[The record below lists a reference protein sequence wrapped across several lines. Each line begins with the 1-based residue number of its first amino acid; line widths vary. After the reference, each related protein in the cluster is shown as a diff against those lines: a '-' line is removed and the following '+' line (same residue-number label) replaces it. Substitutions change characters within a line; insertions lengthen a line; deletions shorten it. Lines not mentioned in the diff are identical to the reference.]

1 MKLYNTLSKS
11 VQGFEPQYPP
21 KVTIYTCGPTV
32 YDYAH
37 IGHWF
42 TYVRADILIRTLHLA
57 GYDPDWVMNITD
69 VGHLVS
75 DADEGEDKLEKG
87 ARREGKTAWE
97 VAEFYTKDFVECLD
111 TLRVQKPKWMPKATD
126 HIPEQIVL
134 VQKLMDKGY
143 GYIIDDGVYYDTS
156 KFVTYADFA
165 QLDLDDQQ
173 EGARVT
179 TNTQKRNP
187 SDFALWKFSPKDTQ
201 RDMEWWAPWKNPNDS
216 SSEKHEI
223 AARSLHASA
232 PQGAVEQRTESY
244 DAYGEGVA
252 ESATQ
257 QSAASTSGV
266 TSSAGEQ
273 ASAVQGSWGF
283 PGWHIE
289 CSAMSMKYLG
299 ETLDIHTGGIDH
311 VPVHHTNE
319 IAQSEAAT
327 GKKFAN
333 FWMHSNHVMV
343 NGEKI
348 SKSLGNG
355 IRLQE
360 IIEKGFTP
368 DVIRLHILES
378 HYRSQSKFSWEGL
391 EAAKSRLSRWQ
402 AIADLR
408 WQVIQPADFLV
419 PYPETTLAFQKIEA
433 EHEHAV
439 VSAKALDDFKKA
451 LLNDLDTPKALFA
464 TESVMNLIEKDGMT
478 AFIEP
483 SFTKLLQQIHW
494 TLGIDLFKDDITDV
508 QKQLVRE
515 RTAARQAKDWAKSDE
530 LRDQLKDQGI
540 GLNDTPKGASWF
552 WL

>member
-11 VQGFEPQYPP
+11 VEGFEPIYPP
-21 KVTIYTCGPTV
+21 KVTVYTCGPTV

-42 TYVRADILIRTLHLA
+42 TYVRADILIRALKLA
-57 GYDPDWVMNITD
+57 GYEPDWVMNITD

-75 DADEGEDKLEKG
+75 DADDGEDKLEKG

-111 TLRVQKPKWMPKATD
+111 ILHIQKPKWMPKATD
-126 HIPEQIVL
+126 HIAEQIAL
-134 VQKLMDKGY
+134 VQKLVDKGY
-143 GYIIDDGVYYDTS
+143 AYTIDDGVYYDTS
-156 KFVTYADFA
+156 KFATYADFA

-173 EGARVT
+173 EGARVA
-179 TNTQKRNP
+179 TNDQKRNA
-187 SDFALWKFSPKDTQ
+187 SDFALWKFSPQDQK
-201 RDMEWWAPWKNPNDS
+201 RDMEWDS
-216 SSEKHEI
+216 PFGNGRK
-223 AARSLHASA
+223 
-232 PQGAVEQRTESY
+232 
-244 DAYGEGVA
+244 
-252 ESATQ
+252 
-257 QSAASTSGV
+257 
-266 TSSAGEQ
+266 
-273 ASAVQGSWGF
+273 GF

-311 VPVHHTNE
+311 IPVHHTNE

-333 FWMHSNHVMV
+333 FWLHANHVMV

-360 IIEKGFTP
+360 ITERGFGP

-391 EAAKSRLSRWQ
+391 EAAKSRLNRWQ
-402 AIADLR
+402 ANADLR
-408 WQVIQPADFLV
+408 WQALQPTDFLA
-419 PYPETTLAFQKIEA
+419 PYPETTLEFQKVEA
-433 EHEHAV
+433 EHEHTT
-439 VSAKALDDFKKA
+439 VSAKALEDFKKA
-451 LLNDLDTPKALFA
+451 ILSDLDTPRALFA
-464 TESVMNLIEKDGMT
+464 IESVMNLVEKHGMST
-478 AFIEP
+478 FILP
-483 SFTKLLQQIHW
+483 NFTKLLQQIHW
-494 TLGIDLFKDDITDV
+494 TLGIDLFNDDISDE
-508 QKQLVRE
+508 QKQLIKDRE
-515 RTAARQAKDWAKSDE
+515 SARQTKDWARSDA
-530 LRDQLKDQGI
+530 LRDKLKEQGI
-540 GLNDTPKGASWF
+540 GLNDTSNGATWF